1 VRTLIVHEWL
11 TNNAGSERVVAEL
24 RRIFPGAQVATTMR
38 WGVDFED
45 WDVITTPLQRF
56 ANGPAAHVKC
66 LPLMPAAWQATKLPA
81 VDRVVTSFHT
91 FGLWARVPDRAEH
104 IVYCHTPPRFLWA
117 QDQIRARGSRAL
129 DLSTRAVGGVLR
141 YLDRRRAMGR
151 PVRWLANSQF
161 TADRLRFAYGVDA
174 EVVYPPV
181 ATGVYENAARTTP
194 KGDHY
199 LVLGRVVPY
208 KRVDLAIEAFR
219 DLKTPLV
226 GAGSGRQA
234 EELKRL
240 APANVHFIGS
250 VAEADKP
257 ALLAGA
263 RGLVFPGEEDFGIV
277 PIEAM
282 AAGTPV
288 IGYRRGGLAETVRD
302 GIDGVLFADQTAA
315 AVRDAVERSQD
326 LELRPTTPP
335 LWRDASLA
343 GLA

>member
-1 VRTLIVHEWL
+1 
-11 TNNAGSERVVAEL
+11 
-24 RRIFPGAQVATTMR
+24 MR
-38 WGVDFED
+38 WGEHFED

-56 ANGPAAHVKC
+56 ANGPAAHIKC

-81 VDRVVTSFHT
+81 ADRVVTSFHT

-129 DLSTRAVGGVLR
+129 DLSTRMVGGVLR
-141 YLDRRRAMGR
+141 YLDRRRAIGR

-161 TADRLRFAYGVDA
+161 TADRLRSAYGVDA

-181 ATGVYENAARTTP
+181 DTRPYEDAGWTTP
-194 KGDHY
+194 KGDYY
-199 LVLGRVVPY
+199 LILGRIVPY

-219 DLKTPLV
+219 DLRIPLV
-226 GAGSGRQA
+226 VAGSGRQA
-234 EELKRL
+234 EELMRL

-277 PIEAM
+277 PVEAM

-288 IGYRRGGLAETVRD
+288 IGYRSGGLVETVRD
-302 GIDGVLFADQTAA
+302 GVDGVLFAEQTSSAL
-315 AVRDAVERSQD
+315 RHAVERSQD
-326 LELRPTTPP
+326 LDLCPSTPP

-343 GLA
+343 SLA